1 MDSDGKWVLKS
12 GYSGN
17 SYCLCQADIVITREE
32 GLVRLEFKNEQLKFF
47 PFNVTFKGKALDTQ
61 KNDSL
66 KKDGKAKALS
76 STGILRTAT
85 EIN

>member
-1 MDSDGKWVLKS
+1 M
-12 GYSGN
+12 GN
-17 SYCLCQADIVITREE
+17 GSSNQVIVEILTVFVKLILLSLE
-32 GLVRLEFKNEQLKFF
+32 RLEFKNEQLKFF